1 MRRFEMRVVVAA
13 VVAAMGLSGSVCSAQ
28 GQAEV
33 GEKTL
38 DSVKVMM
45 LSDIHFDPFHDP
57 AKVAQLITTP
67 ASGWDAVLAEPS
79 ATQAADFA
87 ALQTSC
93 KAKGVD
99 TPYVLLKSS
108 LKAERDVEPKPL
120 FVTVSG
126 DLMAHQF
133 DCKFFQLAGAK
144 ATAADYSAFAAKTV
158 EFVALELRQTFVG
171 VPVYLALGNN
181 DSGCKDYAEDENSAY
196 LQADAKSFA
205 GDALDKKNGAAIAS
219 EFSSL
224 GDYSIVLPSP
234 MQHARLIVL
243 QDIFES
249 KKFTNCAGKSDESS
263 AAAQIAWL
271 HTQLAAAKAAHEH
284 VWVMAHIPPGI
295 DAYSTFSKGANVCSG
310 AAPVM
315 FLGST
320 QLVDTL
326 TEFAGTVSLG
336 LFGHTHMDEMKLFH
350 ASAGDGV
357 VAVKLVPSIT
367 PVNGNNPAFTVAQVD
382 PRTATLVD
390 YSVYAASN
398 KTGVGTTWAEEYRY
412 SKTYGLPDYS
422 VASVKSL
429 MAEFLADK
437 AGASDVSR
445 AYQNFYFVGDPGV
458 SANLKAA
465 AMRLVWPGYACSMT
479 ESGEDGFRAC
489 VCPAK

>member
-1 MRRFEMRVVVAA
+1 MQRFGMQVVLAAVVVA
-13 VVAAMGLSGSVCSAQ
+13 MGVSAGVAQ
-28 GQAEV
+28 GKAAV
-33 GEKTL
+33 GAKTP
-38 DSVKVMM
+38 DNVKVMM

-93 KAKGVD
+93 HAKGMD

-108 LKAERDVEPKPL
+108 LKAERDVESKPL

-133 DCKFFQLAGAK
+133 DCKFFKLAGAK

-158 EFVALELRQTFVG
+158 EFVALELQQTFVG
-171 VPVYLALGNN
+171 VPVYFALGNN

-205 GDALDKKNGAAIAS
+205 GDALDKKNGVAIAS
-219 EFSSL
+219 EFSTL

-234 MQHARLIVL
+234 MRQARLIVL

-249 KKFTNCAGKSDESS
+249 KKFTNCAGAADESP

-271 HTQLAAAKAAHEH
+271 HKQLAAAKAAHEH
-284 VWVMAHIPPGI
+284 VWVMAHIPPGV
-295 DAYSTFSKGANVCSG
+295 DAYATLSKGANVCAG
-310 AAPVM
+310 AAPAM

-320 QLVDTL
+320 QLADTL

-336 LFGHTHMDEMKLFH
+336 LFGHTHMDEMKLFR
-350 ASAGDGV
+350 ASAGDGLI
-357 VAVKLVPSIT
+357 AVKLVPSIT

-382 PRTATLVD
+382 PLTATLVD

-398 KTGVGTTWAEEYRY
+398 KTGIGTTWAEEYRY
-412 SKTYGLPDYS
+412 SKTYGQPDYS
-422 VASVKSL
+422 VASVKNL

-437 AGASDVSR
+437 VGSSDVSH

-465 AMRLVWPGYACSMT
+465 AMRLVWPGYTCSMT
-479 ESGEDGFRAC
+479 ESGEAGFRAC